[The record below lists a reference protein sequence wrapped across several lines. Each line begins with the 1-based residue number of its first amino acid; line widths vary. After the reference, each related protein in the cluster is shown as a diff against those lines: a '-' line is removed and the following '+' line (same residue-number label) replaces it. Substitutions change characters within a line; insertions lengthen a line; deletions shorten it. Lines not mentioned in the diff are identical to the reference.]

1 MVPGGNPRQKGCGGA
16 ATTAAEH
23 IFTHHADF
31 IVVAQEDGAPDKKR
45 AQPNEPVKGTSRQ
58 EQT

>member
-1 MVPGGNPRQKGCGGA
+1 MPKRMRGA

-23 IFTHHADF
+23 TFTYHADV
-31 IVVAQEDGAPDKKR
+31 IVVAQEDSAPDKKR